1 MDVFRPNILV
11 GACTTL
17 HNASRQLGGGKNL
30 LYLHRNKNQKI
41 FPKPVARI
49 GGRELFVFSELEAYY
64 RSFLWQQA
72 DKSINEL
79 RA

>member
-1 MDVFRPNILV
+1 MQVFRPSIPI
-11 GACTTL
+11 GYCTTL
-17 HNASRQLGGGKNL
+17 HNASVQLGGGKNL
-30 LYLHRNKNQKI
+30 FYYHRSRSEGD
-41 FPKPVARI
+41 FPKPVAMI

-64 RSFLWQQA
+64 QSFLWSQA